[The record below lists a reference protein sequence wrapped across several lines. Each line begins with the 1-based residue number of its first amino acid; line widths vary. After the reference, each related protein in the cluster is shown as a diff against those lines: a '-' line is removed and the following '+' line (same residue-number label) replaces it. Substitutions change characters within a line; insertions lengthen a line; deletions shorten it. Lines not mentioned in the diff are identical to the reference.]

1 MHDSILRLL
10 SLFKAT
16 SEIPV
21 CSHILSTIDWEK
33 EKHSVTLMA
42 KAFFLLFFFLNLH
55 DCPISFLSSGPL
67 PQSLPQSRTVTLVL
81 S

>member
-1 MHDSILRLL
+1 MHDFILRIL
-10 SLFKAT
+10 SLLKAT

-21 CSHILSTIDWEK
+21 CAHILSTIGWEK

-42 KAFFLLFFFLNLH
+42 KVFFLLFFLNLR
-55 DCPISFLSSGPL
+55 DCPISFLSSGRL
-67 PQSLPQSRTVTLVL
+67 SQSLPQSRTVNLVL